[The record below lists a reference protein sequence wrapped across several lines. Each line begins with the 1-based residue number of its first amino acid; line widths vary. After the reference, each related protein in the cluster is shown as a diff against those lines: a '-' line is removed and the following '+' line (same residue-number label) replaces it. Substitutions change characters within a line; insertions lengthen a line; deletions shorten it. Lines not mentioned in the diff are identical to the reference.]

1 MINKLQYF
9 LAIALIGISFSCR
22 NAMMDFTP
30 GATGNPGEVLVVLN
44 DNIYYGEIGDSLKAI
59 FHQEC
64 PNLPMEEYL
73 FNIVQ
78 IPQEKFID
86 LNKRHRNVIY
96 PIISRDVSVAAI
108 TVSPDKHARNQMYV
122 KVAAPNQEEFIKL
135 IDENRKQLIELFKK
149 ADRDRWLYYYEK
161 YQIKSIREVMER
173 DHNVSF
179 VIPKS
184 YTLDVNEKNFA
195 WISFESRTASIGIL
209 VYHYPFKD
217 TNTFTLDYLIDKRN
231 EILKENVP
239 GPREGSY
246 MTTETIFDTPSYRAI
261 THKGSYTAYIR
272 GLWKVEGDFMGGPF
286 VSYTKADTV
295 RNRVVTVEGF
305 VYNPNQEVRNEIR
318 KLETI
323 LYTMEIK

>member
-1 MINKLQYF
+1 MIKKIYF
-9 LAIALIGISFSCR
+9 ILTIIIISISFSCK
-22 NAMMDFTP
+22 NAMMDLTP
-30 GATGNPGEVLVVLN
+30 GATGNPGEILVVLN

-73 FNIVQ
+73 FNLVQ

-96 PIISRDVSVAAI
+96 PIISRDVSNAAI
-108 TVSPDKHARNQMYV
+108 SVSPDKYAKNQMYV
-122 KVAAPNQEEFIKL
+122 KIAAPNQEEFIKL
-135 IDENRKQLIELFKK
+135 LNENQEILIELFKK
-149 ADRDRWLYYYEK
+149 ADRDRWLFYYNK
-161 YQIKSIREVMER
+161 YQINSIREIIER

-184 YTLDVNEKNFA
+184 YTLDVNKDNFA

-209 VYHYPFKD
+209 VYHYPFRD
-217 TNTFTLDYLIDKRN
+217 TNTFTLDYLINKRN

-246 MTTETIFDTPSYRAI
+246 MTTETHFDIPTFKAI
-261 THKGSYTAYIR
+261 THNETYTAYIR

-286 VSYTKADTV
+286 VSYTKADTA
-295 RNRVVTVEGF
+295 RNRIVTVEGF